1 METNNNVRLV
11 IEYQVYPT
19 PTIPDIDVSS
29 YILIYSLLYFKLTLK
44 AYMYFAN
51 PCVVLVL
58 IVLLCSVYVSIDCVT
73 YPPITMGNIDIPTI
87 HINYDLKEELN
98 LNSCEYVVSSEDNT
112 ELLSSSPTDL
122 NVLQLNIRGLLNKQD

>member
-1 METNNNVRLV
+1 M
-11 IEYQVYPT
+11 
-19 PTIPDIDVSS
+19 
-29 YILIYSLLYFKLTLK
+29 
-44 AYMYFAN
+44 
-51 PCVVLVL
+51 
-58 IVLLCSVYVSIDCVT
+58 YVSIDCVT